1 MTRTF
6 AVTLVWG
13 ALLLPVAGAAAWF
26 GGEFSAEAVQYDPQS
41 GAWRSAGRVLVSA
54 DRMRLESELPG
65 ERRVWIIDAVRHRV
79 WQVDPEARTYT
90 EMRDVPSI
98 PLLVATT
105 MPNESGSACQSG
117 AMKCKRLGEET
128 VNGVVAEKWEFLA
141 KQGRSE
147 VHAVQWLDPDRK
159 VAVREELP
167 DGQTVER
174 TLLGETALD
183 GRTLEQWEVSRTRNG
198 TIEREVQYVDPR
210 LKVVVRQEQEDGRIT
225 ALRNI
230 TEGSP
235 PSTVFELPEGF
246 QRQ

>member
-1 MTRTF
+1 MPT
-6 AVTLVWG
+6 
-13 ALLLPVAGAAAWF
+13 
-26 GGEFSAEAVQYDPQS
+26 EA
-41 GAWRSAGRVLVSA
+41 
-54 DRMRLESELPG
+54 
-65 ERRVWIIDAVRHRV
+65 
-79 WQVDPEARTYT
+79 
-90 EMRDVPSI
+90 
-98 PLLVATT
+98 
-105 MPNESGSACQSG
+105 GSACQSG